1 MTDNKKPEFEFL
13 GKYIIS
19 ADIKL
24 KTGLHIGGTEE
35 GFEIGGI
42 DNLVI
47 KDKVTGVPYIP
58 GSSLKGKMRSLLE
71 WAYFNGHNNVIR
83 IEKKKDGEWEGKLCN
98 DPTHPIGI
106 VFGVPAEDHRG
117 VIPGPTRLTVRD
129 AFPHDKVE
137 LQNKETNN
145 KEIKSQIQIW
155 ENAMGEKIYTEIKT
169 ENFIDRIT
177 SAATPRSM
185 ERVPANSVFKVE
197 FVFDVYHRNDRKH
210 LKLLFEGMKLLED
223 SYLGGGGTR
232 GSGQVKFENIS
243 IKAKDKSAYIG
254 GESVLLR
261 VNPNSYKTAEEVYK
275 DFEIIFP
282 SF

>member
-1 MTDNKKPEFEFL
+1 MTDTKKPEFAFI

-19 ADIKL
+19 ADIEL

-35 GFEIGGI
+35 GFEIGGV

-71 WAYFNGHNNVIR
+71 WAYFDGKNEVIR
-83 IEKKKDGEWEGKLCN
+83 IGLNKDKEWEGKLCN

-106 VFGVPAEDHRG
+106 VFGVPAEDHKG
-117 VIPGPTRLTVRD
+117 DIPGPTRLTVRD
-129 AFPHDKVE
+129 ALPDE
-137 LQNKETNN
+137 
-145 KEIKSQIQIW
+145 SQIGKW

-169 ENFIDRIT
+169 ENFIDRLT

-185 ERVPANSVFKVE
+185 ERVPAGSIFKAT
-197 FVFDVYHRNDRKH
+197 FVFDVYQREDRER
-210 LKLLFEGMKLLED
+210 LKLLFEGMRLLED

-232 GSGQVKFENIS
+232 GSGQVEFKNIS

-254 GESVLLR
+254 GETVILK
-261 VNPNSYKTAEEVYK
+261 VNSNSHKTAEEVYK
-275 DFEIIFP
+275 NFDTIFQ